1 MKKVMSYFIII
12 SLSSSCSTLSKS
24 KTYGAITGTLICG
37 VLGASLGK
45 ELSPNKESKGFNKL
59 LGGVSGAGLCGVGG
73 YFLVAHLYKSDPR
86 NMEDVPI
93 DFNKKQVSP
102 RQETLSED
110 YENINFSDLSLEQDY
125 QNQIPIIKQLP
136 DSLRDKVKRQKLIHY
151 QVKPQTII
159 TKDGR
164 TLYFSGGEAIEHR
177 YTSSKGE

>member
-1 MKKVMSYFIII
+1 
-12 SLSSSCSTLSKS
+12 
-24 KTYGAITGTLICG
+24 
-37 VLGASLGK
+37 
-45 ELSPNKESKGFNKL
+45 
-59 LGGVSGAGLCGVGG
+59 
-73 YFLVAHLYKSDPR
+73 
-86 NMEDVPI
+86 MEDAPI